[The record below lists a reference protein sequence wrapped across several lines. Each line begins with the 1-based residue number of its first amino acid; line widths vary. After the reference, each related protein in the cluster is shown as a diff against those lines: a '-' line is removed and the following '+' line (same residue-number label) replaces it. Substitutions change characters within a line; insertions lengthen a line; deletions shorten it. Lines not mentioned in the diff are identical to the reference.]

1 MQSKTTDADILHPY
15 QMVSEKQKISEGI
28 STMFKPSV
36 LQRIHTG
43 TVNILSYAGQMGRSL
58 SSFFPNETEKEI
70 NKHLKSDLRNHSYT
84 ISKKKLIPHFK
95 LHERLRRVTALYPK
109 PLESFIDIGCY
120 RGFYALDAAN
130 LPSCNISV
138 GIDVYEPFVNA
149 SNIVRKYLGQ
159 KNSTFYMASLDMVSG
174 HPETYGGPFQTVLLI
189 GLYHYLFWGSS
200 LCSDAYGSHHEIFR
214 RLSQICSYRLII
226 SGRLEVD
233 QLPRIEKAK
242 AKSSAKIA
250 KYYNTNCFLRAAEE
264 FFDVHKAGFLGEYPL
279 LVMEKKNV

>member
-15 QMVSEKQKISEGI
+15 QLVTKNQEMLDGN

-36 LQRIHTG
+36 LQRINTG

-70 NKHLKSDLRNHSYT
+70 NKHLKSDLRNHNYM
-84 ISKKKLIPHFK
+84 ISKKKLIPRFK
-95 LHERLRRVTALYPK
+95 LHERLRRVTALYPN

-130 LPSCNISV
+130 RPGCNISV

-149 SNIVRKYLGQ
+149 SKIVRKYLGQ
-159 KNSTFYMASLDMVSG
+159 KNSTFYMATIDMVSG

-200 LCSDAYGSHHEIFR
+200 LCSDAYRSHHEIFQ
-214 RLSQICSYRLII
+214 RLSRICSYRLII
-226 SGRLEVD
+226 SGRLEID
-233 QLPRIEKAK
+233 QLPRTEKEKAK
-242 AKSSAKIA
+242 VSGKITQ
-250 KYYNTNCFLRAAEE
+250 YNTDDFLSAAGE
-264 FFDVHKAGFLGEYPL
+264 FFEVHKAGFLGRFPL
-279 LVMEKKNV
+279 FVMEKKQ